1 MSIAEITKLS
11 KREKFQ
17 IMEVLWDDMRS
28 TIDQA
33 ETDIPMNHKDILD
46 SRRARVENGDSK
58 LLDWDEVKDT
68 VGKA

>member
-11 KREKFQ
+11 KREKLQ

-33 ETDIPMNHKDILD
+33 ETDIPMNHKEILD
-46 SRRARVENGDSK
+46 SRKERVQNGEAK
-58 LLDWDEVKDT
+58 LLDWDEVKET